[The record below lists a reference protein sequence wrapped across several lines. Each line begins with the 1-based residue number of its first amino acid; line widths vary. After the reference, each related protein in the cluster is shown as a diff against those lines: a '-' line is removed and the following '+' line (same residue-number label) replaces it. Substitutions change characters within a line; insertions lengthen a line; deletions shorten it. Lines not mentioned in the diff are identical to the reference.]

1 MARFRVLPESRVWIA
16 ASSSVHPIRGEAR
29 GLEGL
34 VEAELVDGGLDPSAS
49 ISARIELAV
58 ARLRSGNPLY
68 DAAMQRTVQARRFPT
83 ITGETSRT
91 TAVAGSSR
99 HHVLGDLTFHG
110 VTRQAEGDV
119 TVELADEETLV
130 IEGEHAFDV
139 RDFGVSPPRILALRV
154 HPDVKVRIRV
164 VAERAE

>member
-1 MARFRVLPESRVWIA
+1 
-16 ASSSVHPIRGEAR
+16 
-29 GLEGL
+29 
-34 VEAELVDGGLDPSAS
+34 
-49 ISARIELAV
+49 
-58 ARLRSGNPLY
+58 
-68 DAAMQRTVQARRFPT
+68 MQRTVQARRFPT
-83 ITGETSRT
+83 ITGETRRT

-119 TVELADEETLV
+119 IVELTDDETLV